1 MKPVVNGD
9 GSLQLS
15 RRVRVPSDE
24 IELRVTTSSGP
35 GGQHAN
41 RSLTKV
47 VASFSVERS
56 TSLSP
61 RDQAWLLAQ
70 LGPVCRASASRFRSQ
85 RQNRDAALDQLARRL
100 AAALERPT
108 PRRPTS
114 PTRGANERRVEQKK
128 ARGRLKVQRRD
139 VADD

>member
-1 MKPVVNGD
+1 MKPVVND
-9 GSLQLS
+9 NGSLQLS
-15 RRVRVPSDE
+15 RRVCVPSNE

-47 VASFSVERS
+47 IASFHVERS
-56 TSLSP
+56 TSLSS
-61 RDQAWLLAQ
+61 RDREWMLSQ

-100 AAALERPT
+100 AAALERPKS
-108 PRRPTS
+108 RHPTA
-114 PTRGANERRVEQKK
+114 PTRGSNERRVEHKK